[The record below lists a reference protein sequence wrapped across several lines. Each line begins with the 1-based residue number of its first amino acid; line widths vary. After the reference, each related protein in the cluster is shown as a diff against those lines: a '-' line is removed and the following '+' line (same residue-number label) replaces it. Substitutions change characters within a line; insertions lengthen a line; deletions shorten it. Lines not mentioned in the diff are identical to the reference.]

1 MATTVKVGTW
11 NVAWRQPTSLAGKTM
26 RDRLLASDPEV
37 LCITEADADFMRGS
51 GHVICAD
58 ADYGY
63 PLIRNRR
70 KVLLW
75 SRQPWQAVDRVG
87 DEILPPGRF
96 ISGCTE
102 TSAGLLRFVGV
113 CIPWAAAHVSTGRRD
128 RKRWDEH
135 LAYISGLGCHLDR
148 LEEPFVVMGDFN
160 QAIPKR
166 TAPARVYEAL
176 CRSVLEQANVFTTG
190 KIEGCGFAID
200 HIAGSQGI
208 SCKKV
213 GGLSAASPN
222 GTKLSDHF
230 GMWAELSIANSEELK
245 LHWT

>member
-1 MATTVKVGTW
+1 MATSVKVGTW
-11 NVAWRQPTSLAGKTM
+11 NVAWRKPLSLAGKTM
-26 RDRLLASDPEV
+26 RDRLLESDPEV
-37 LCITEADADFMRGS
+37 LCITEADAGFMCGS
-51 GHVICAD
+51 GHVTCAE

-63 PLIRNRR
+63 SLVGDRR
-70 KVLLW
+70 KVALW
-75 SRQPWQAVDRVG
+75 SKQPWARVDRVG
-87 DEILPPGRF
+87 DKELPPGRF
-96 ISGCTE
+96 VRGLTE
-102 TSAGLLRFVGV
+102 TSAGPLTFVGV

-135 LAYISGLGCHLDR
+135 LAYLNGLGRLLGH

-166 TAPARVYEAL
+166 RAPTHVFGAL
-176 CRSVLEQANVFTTG
+176 QRMVLGQVNVFSTG
-190 KIEGCGFAID
+190 EIEDCGFAID

-213 GGLSAASPN
+213 TGLSATSPN

-230 GMWAELSIANSEELK
+230 GILAELSV
-245 LHWT
+245 T